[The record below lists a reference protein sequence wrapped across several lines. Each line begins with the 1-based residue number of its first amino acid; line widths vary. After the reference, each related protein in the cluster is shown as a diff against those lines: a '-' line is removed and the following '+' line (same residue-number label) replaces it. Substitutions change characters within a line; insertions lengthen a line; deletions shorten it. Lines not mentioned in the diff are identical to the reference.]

1 MKSHLT
7 ILVDDKPTAQAP
19 DFSIDIEDQ
28 NPVFN
33 DTEMFSYPFSL
44 PLDGNRWLLKN
55 IEDPR
60 ASIRAVNLEHKPT
73 KIYADGLPFRSG
85 TLVMQDDDEI
95 TDSLSMNIDASTQS
109 FSDLIGSLNCRDI
122 PVKDTIIIGEKI
134 GNVRVD
140 IESDPIAK
148 VNVFVAGGKNKHDK
162 TETRTIQMQ
171 HVSVSKVLEP
181 QALGFS
187 YPGSCLEY
195 DGTDNEHRAADAY
208 KAGEKTYPNEN
219 KSIPIPALADKGDY
233 INVSAAYGEMDKAGR
248 AATYCNARVCYKHHG
263 LDQDGKTSSEGIS
276 IDHCK
281 WTYEDLYPYWV
292 LDARRPQSGICFYV
306 LYFLDCLFAHLGVS
320 FDKSALTEIEDMKHL
335 CFFTTVCAYDTISY
349 SYDKNDLT
357 GDNQPLLHPHHGTY
371 YTEKEIWDAK
381 NVVNKEGYK
390 KGSRPDL
397 EVVAQKLPGEIKTGY
412 FKTQEH
418 INSWLES
425 RGCGGQIEIVKAED
439 KTVHELTLT
448 NSAGK
453 TEHIQVGDIRPEGGK
468 ITGISVEAQVQ
479 KFEVQANVLY
489 MKANSDNF
497 PDESV
502 STVISSLEAA
512 FGIKFSYDYEQK
524 KVTAYLIRDVLRR
537 SGNTART
544 FHANIHSITP
554 MTEKITGVRMRYS
567 DESDA
572 KEQQQYI
579 KDSRKNKNM
588 GYDTD
593 YNYTDYPEPNSGD
606 NATVYNKSYVEFFH
620 NLSNGDK
627 RCYIDQKTGNA
638 YRVKVNSE
646 ATTTADLKPVLFE
659 VGQFK
664 GVEYGDCSEGN
675 EDFIQDITIDFT
687 PVPFNDVNYFKEIK
701 SAYGSFVGTDIS
713 PTATDKEKG
722 EQHAEIIGSQPILC
736 AYVDEDMEHEFV
748 EQIINQTI
756 STQVCDFYMKQ
767 SLKLVESYDPSSTED
782 GNSPLQDD
790 SRWGFALALMRGGG
804 ADASI
809 QSYDFNYDGF
819 GTSKWRST
827 VGMYALACDS
837 LDMMGNEFDYNGIQQ
852 GTGGGERFSLKIR
865 AFKEPSWLK
874 DPKYADVSLCA
885 PDEVD
890 ASTGKVT
897 TKIKSRGLFDTF
909 ILPYA
914 YFLLNRKKYKIR
926 CSTTV
931 AQIADIPN
939 HWQEWWNIGGIKC
952 LIDKVNTTISAE
964 TGLDEVELTVY
975 AL

>member
-7 ILVDDKPTAQAP
+7 ILVDDKPTAQSS

-33 DTEMFSYPFSL
+33 DTEMFSYPFTL
-44 PLDGNRWLLKN
+44 PLNGNRWLLKN

-60 ASIRAVNLEHKPT
+60 AAIRAVNLEHKPT

-85 TLVMQDDDEI
+85 TLVMQDDEEI

-140 IESDPIAK
+140 IESDPVVK
-148 VNVFVAGGKNKHDK
+148 VEVFVEGGKHKSDK
-162 TETRTIQMQ
+162 TETREIRAQ

-187 YPGSCLEY
+187 YPGSCKEY
-195 DGTDNEHRAADAY
+195 TTTSSGHYKADAY
-208 KAGEKTYPNEN
+208 NETEKAYPNN
-219 KSIPIPALADKGDY
+219 HTVKVPQLLKNGDY
-233 INVSAAYGEMDKAGR
+233 INVSAAYGETDAAGR
-248 AATYCNARVCYKHHG
+248 AATYCNARICYKHHG
-263 LDQDGKTSSEGIS
+263 LDDDGQTASDVIS
-276 IDHCK
+276 VKDCM

-292 LDARRPQSGICFYV
+292 LDAKRPQSGICFYV
-306 LYFLDCLFAHLGVS
+306 LYFLDCLFAYLGVS
-320 FDKSALTEIEDMKHL
+320 FDKSALMEIEDMKHL
-335 CFFTTVCAYDTISY
+335 CFFTTVCAYDTIGY
-349 SYDKNDLT
+349 AYDEYDST
-357 GDNQPLLHPHHGTY
+357 GANQPLLHPHHGTY
-371 YTEKEIWDAK
+371 YTEEEIWAAK
-381 NVVNKEGYK
+381 DIINAAGYVS
-390 KGSRPDL
+390 GSNREA
-397 EVVAQKLPGEIKTGY
+397 EVVAGKIPGEIKTGY
-412 FKTQEH
+412 FTTQEH

-425 RGCGGQIEIVKAED
+425 RGCGGKIEIVKADD
-439 KTVHELTLT
+439 KTTQELTLT
-448 NSAGK
+448 KPDGSK
-453 TEHIQVGDIRPEGGK
+453 EHVQVGDVRPEGGK
-468 ITGISVEAQVQ
+468 VTGISIEAQIQ
-479 KFEVQANVLY
+479 KFSVQANVLY

-502 STVISSLEAA
+502 STIISSLEAA

-524 KVTAYLIRDVLRR
+524 KVTAYLVRDVLRR
-537 SGNTART
+537 SGQSART
-544 FHANIHSITP
+544 FHGNIHSIVP

-567 DESDA
+567 NESDI
-572 KEQQQYI
+572 KDQQQNV

-593 YNYTDYPEPNSGD
+593 YDYIDYPEPNSGL
-606 NATVYNKSYVEFFH
+606 NSTVYNQAYVEFFH
-620 NLSNGDK
+620 NLNNGDK
-627 RCYIDQKTGNA
+627 HCYIDQKTGNA
-638 YRVKVNSE
+638 YRVKVNSD
-646 ATTTADLKPVLFE
+646 ATTTSDLKPVLFE

-664 GVEYGDCSEGN
+664 GVEYGDCSDEN
-675 EDFIQDITIDFT
+675 EDFIHDISIDFT
-687 PVPFNDVNYFKEIK
+687 PVPFNDVNYFKEVEA
-701 SAYGSFVGTDIS
+701 AYGSLTGTDTTS
-713 PTATDKEKG
+713 GEKYG
-722 EQHAEIIGSQPILC
+722 ADIKDAQPILC

-756 STQVCDFYMKQ
+756 STPFCDFYMKQ
-767 SLKLVESYDPSSTED
+767 SLKLVESYDPSNTDD

-809 QSYDFNYDGF
+809 QSYDYNYDGF
-819 GTSKWRST
+819 GTSKWRSS
-827 VGMYALACDS
+827 VGEYALACDS
-837 LDMMGNEFDYNGIQQ
+837 LDMMGNLFDYNGTQEGI
-852 GTGGGERFSLKIR
+852 GNGERFSLKIR
-865 AFKEPSWLK
+865 AYKEPSWLK
-874 DPKYADVSLCA
+874 DPKYKDVSLCA

-890 ASTGKVT
+890 KNGNVV

-931 AQIADIPN
+931 AQVADIPN
-939 HWQEWWNIGGIKC
+939 HWKEWWNIGGIKC

-964 TGLDEVELTVY
+964 TGLGEVELTVY